1 MYTLSTNSIKEAIHS
16 WPPMRDAVSRLTDTS
31 CRFPF
36 SVRGL
41 HGSLS
46 AYFTAE
52 YCERIQSSAFKES
65 VSGAVSFDS
74 RSSDIVIVTPGENEA
89 IDIRTDLTSIFPEA
103 EIIDIPWWGMIPY
116 RPVSRGAAVFGER
129 AAALAKLAGAGREGF
144 SQKPRIFIV
153 SERVFLSPLPPPE
166 SVKRRVFSLFRG
178 LRIDTIKTA
187 ERLSSLGYTRAP
199 RVYVQGEF
207 SLRGEVLDVFVPQS
221 TAPCRIIFDFDT
233 VAQIKTFDTDTQ
245 TTTGSLESVFISP
258 MREVIWDDAL
268 LTDLKNTIEIYEA
281 TAVSA
286 ETEMELSDA
295 ASQNRETPF
304 SDEDRHSDTADD
316 TSAGEMP
323 SSDEDELFDAG
334 APEDGEPPL
343 RKSCRTHLPFTKE
356 AKTVLSNMLSE
367 LETAKSCEGEE
378 LLYPVLWKKRCTIS
392 DYIGEQ
398 TAVFFFDYDRLV
410 NAEETIVR
418 EYGGMYRKARLSFPA
433 FPPEQM
439 LSDFQ
444 KNLKTVSRSILF
456 HTVSRADTA
465 STDKSPSDIAFP
477 CEVSRSFF
485 GNIPFLKEEIEKLQY
500 AGWKIAVFAD
510 GENQERR
517 IAQLLSD
524 FTEERGNESDSET
537 HDAGTYKNRT
547 LERPSVSIEK
557 RYALAVFPEAISEGF
572 SIPDLKL
579 IVIQENEIFG
589 RRRAVPKSLKKAKS
603 AAIDTFVELTPGDY
617 VVHVQYG
624 IGIFCG
630 IERVKAGGN
639 ERDYIKLEYADKEVA
654 FVPIEQ
660 VNMVQRYIGSE
671 GDAPK
676 LDKIGSKSWENRKRK
691 VQEAVEDLAK
701 KLIDLYSRRKASRGF
716 PFPKD
721 TEWQTSFEAAFPY
734 EDTKDQAFVTEEV
747 KHDME
752 KPVPMDRLIC
762 GDVGY
767 GKTEI
772 AMRAA
777 FKAVMGGK
785 QVVFLAPTT
794 ILAEQHYETC
804 VERFANFPVKIAV
817 LSRFVPHAEQKK
829 TLTLLASGDIDI
841 VIGTHRVIQKD
852 VVFKNLGLMIIDEE
866 QRFGVKDKEKL
877 KEMKANIDCL
887 ALSATPIPRT
897 LHMSLLKIRD
907 MSLLATPPQNRQA
920 IETAIEPYSD
930 ERVAKAIRREAERGG
945 QVFFLHN
952 RVDSLFEVRR
962 KIERLVP
969 EMLVDVAHGQMM
981 SAELEDIFRRFKLGG
996 FHVLVSTTIIE
1007 NGIDIPNVNTIIIDR
1022 ADMYGVSQ
1030 LYQLRGRV
1038 GRSDRKAYAYLL
1050 YPENTSLSEVAM
1062 KRLQVISDFTELGS
1076 GFKIAM
1082 KDMEI
1087 RGAGNL
1093 LGRDQSG
1100 DVYAV
1105 GFELYLKLLNEAVE
1119 RLTASENYK
1128 AQSEVLM
1135 ELEYTGFIPDA
1146 YVRSAETKMEIYKK
1160 IASVQTDDE
1169 LIAVMNEIEDRFGP
1183 VPDEVASLLSL
1194 AEIRIL
1200 CKKLSVSAL
1209 KESKGVVE
1217 IEFAK
1222 VSDISVDRVLQL
1234 IKESS
1239 GSVWLDAAKPNMLF
1253 LKLGKIGLKEKSEFI
1268 RERLEKLA

>member
-1 MYTLSTNSIKEAIHS
+1 MDTLSTNSVKEAIHS
-16 WPPMRDAVSRLTDTS
+16 WPLMHDALSRLASPS
-31 CRFPF
+31 CPFPF
-36 SVRGL
+36 SIRGL

-52 YCERIQSSAFKES
+52 YFERIKASAFKKS
-65 VSGAVSFDS
+65 VSGAVSFDA
-74 RSSDIVIVTPGENEA
+74 RSSDIVIVVPGEYEA
-89 IDIRTDLTSIFPEA
+89 LNIRTDLTSVFPEA

-116 RPVSRGAAVFGER
+116 RPAGRGAAVFGER
-129 AAALAKLAGAGREGF
+129 AAALAKLAGAGRTPL
-144 SQKPRIFIV
+144 SQKPRVFIV
-153 SERVFLSPLPPPE
+153 GERVFLSPLPPPE
-166 SVKRRVFSLFRG
+166 SILGRAFSLSRG
-178 LRIDTIKTA
+178 IRVDTVKIA
-187 ERLSSLGYTRAP
+187 ESLSALGYTRAP

-207 SLRGEVLDVFVPQS
+207 SLRGEVLDVFVPGS
-221 TAPCRIIFDFDT
+221 SSPCRIIFDFDT
-233 VAQIKTFDTDTQ
+233 VSQIKTFDTDAQ

-258 MREVIWDDAL
+258 MREVFWDDTL
-268 LTDLKNTIEIYEA
+268 LADLKSAIETYEDE
-281 TAVSA
+281 AVS
-286 ETEMELSDA
+286 
-295 ASQNRETPF
+295 
-304 SDEDRHSDTADD
+304 
-316 TSAGEMP
+316 G
-323 SSDEDELFDAG
+323 EDELPEAADEMQRG
-334 APEDGEPPL
+334 A
-343 RKSCRTHLPFTKE
+343 HLPFTEE
-356 AKTVLSNMLSE
+356 AKAVLSAMLSE
-367 LETAKSCEGEE
+367 LESAKSCEGEE
-378 LLYPVLWKKRCTIS
+378 LLYPVLWKKRYTIS
-392 DYIGEQ
+392 DYIGEH
-398 TAVFFFDYDRLV
+398 TSVFFFDYDRLA

-418 EYGGMYRKARLSFPA
+418 EYRGMYRKARLAFPA
-433 FPPEQM
+433 FPPELM
-439 LSDFQ
+439 LFDFQ
-444 KNLKTVSRSILF
+444 KTLKTVSRCILF
-456 HTVSRADTA
+456 HTVLRADTP
-465 STDKSPSDIAFP
+465 SDNGTSSDIAFP

-485 GNIPFLKEEIEKLQY
+485 GNIPFLKEEIEKLQD

-510 GENQERR
+510 GENQQRR
-517 IAQLLSD
+517 IAELLRD
-524 FTEERGNESDSET
+524 FTGDCEGERKVESEDEI
-537 HDAGTYKNRT
+537 G
-547 LERPSVSIEK
+547 ERAVSGKK

-589 RRRAVPKSLKKAKS
+589 RRRAAPKSLKKVKS

-639 ERDYIKLEYADKEVA
+639 ERDYIKLEYADEEVA

-671 GDAPK
+671 GEPPK

-734 EDTKDQAFVTEEV
+734 EDTKDQAVVTEEV
-747 KHDME
+747 KRDME

-804 VERFANFPVKIAV
+804 VERFTNFPVKIAV

-829 TLTLLASGDIDI
+829 TLEKLASGDIDI

-907 MSLLATPPQNRQA
+907 MSLLTTPPQNRQA

-930 ERVAKAIRREAERGG
+930 ARVAEAIRREAERGG

-952 RVDSLFEVRR
+952 RVDSLFEVRK
-962 KIERLVP
+962 KIEQLVP

-981 SAELEDIFRRFKLGG
+981 SSELEDIFRRFKLGG

-1093 LGRDQSG
+1093 LGRNQSG

-1128 AQSEVLM
+1128 AQSETLM

-1209 KESKGVVE
+1209 KESKGIVE

>member
-1 MYTLSTNSIKEAIHS
+1 
-16 WPPMRDAVSRLTDTS
+16 MRDAVFRLTDAS

-52 YCERIQSSAFKES
+52 YCERIQSLAFKES

-129 AAALAKLAGAGREGF
+129 AAALAKLSGAGREGF

-178 LRIDTIKTA
+178 LRTDTIKTA

-268 LTDLKNTIEIYEA
+268 LTDLKNAIEAYES

-286 ETEMELSDA
+286 EDEMRLSDA
-295 ASQNRETPF
+295 GVSG
-304 SDEDRHSDTADD
+304 DEK
-316 TSAGEMP
+316 
-323 SSDEDELFDAG
+323 
-334 APEDGEPPL
+334 PPL
-343 RKSCRTHLPFTKE
+343 RKSCRAHLPFTKE
-356 AKTVLSNMLSE
+356 AKAVLSNMLSE

-392 DYIGEQ
+392 DYIGER
-398 TAVFFFDYDRLV
+398 TTVFFFDYDRLV

-444 KNLKTVSRSILF
+444 KNLKIVSRSILF
-456 HTVSRADTA
+456 HTVSRADTP
-465 STDKSPSDIAFP
+465 STDESPSDIAFP

-485 GNIPFLKEEIEKLQY
+485 GNIPFLKEEIGKLQD

-524 FTEERGNESDSET
+524 FTEERGNEIALNGRDAKIHERDAKPHEERT
-537 HDAGTYKNRT
+537 HEHRT
-547 LERPSVSIEK
+547 LERSSVPIEK
-557 RYALAVFPEAISEGF
+557 RCALAVFPEAISEGF

-734 EDTKDQAFVTEEV
+734 EDTKDQAIVTEEV

-817 LSRFVPHAEQKK
+817 LSRFVPYAEQKK

-930 ERVAKAIRREAERGG
+930 ERVATAIRREAERGG

-962 KIERLVP
+962 KIEHLVP